1 MKNIIFL
8 IISVFLITSCI
19 KDLPQNNP
27 YQGTPIIETGEVS
40 DLFPDSFNVAARILS
55 TDEEQIVEKGFCWN
69 TDSLPTILNKKTSIT
84 TQSNL
89 WDDRFNSKITDFE
102 QGTYYHIRAYVKTKF
117 RVVYGNDVRFKTNGY
132 GKGIKDIDGNFYK
145 TVHIGEQEWMAEN
158 LKVSKFNNGSA
169 LKNLSDDN
177 LWRNTTSSGYCYYN
191 NEYVNDEKYGKL
203 YNGYTISNNLNICP
217 QGWRIP
223 NKNDWEV
230 LFNSTNL
237 TEVSENGNYSARSL
251 KADEKNPF
259 YFSAL
264 DGGYRADYGSWIG
277 FGFEGNWWFLYS
289 NDIDLIKFSNRDS
302 PESRGLI
309 YYPISTVNH
318 TGGSIRCIKN

>member
-8 IISVFLITSCI
+8 IISVSLITSCI

-27 YQGTPIIETGEVS
+27 YQGTPILETGKVS
-40 DLFPDSFNVAARILS
+40 HLFPDSFNVSARILS
-55 TDEEQIVEKGFCWN
+55 TDEEEIIEKGFCWN

-89 WDDRFNSKITDFE
+89 RDDGFNSKITDFE
-102 QGTYYHIRAYVKTKF
+102 QGKYYHIRAYVKTKF

-132 GKGIKDIDGNFYK
+132 GKGVNDIDGNFYK

-169 LKNLSDDN
+169 LQNLSDGN
-177 LWRNTTSSGYCYYN
+177 LWRNTTSSAFCYYN
-191 NEYVNDEKYGKL
+191 NEYVNNETYGKL

-217 QGWRIP
+217 EGWRIP
-223 NKNDWEV
+223 NENDWEELELYV
-230 LFNSTNL
+230 SLNKFNEYGS
-237 TEVSENGNYSARSL
+237 YAARSL
-251 KADEKNPF
+251 KIDEGNPF

-264 DGGYRADYGSWIG
+264 DGGFRSNYGIFSGIKQ
-277 FGFEGNWWFLYS
+277 EGNWW
-289 NDIDLIKFSNRDS
+289 LINPYKIYFKTISDPNYVQ
-302 PESRGLI
+302 ESLS
-309 YYPISTVNH
+309 YEEFVKNY
-318 TGGSIRCIKN
+318 GGSIRCIKN